1 MVEGLLKR
9 LRQRGPGQQHDDEQ
23 QQQQRNRHHP
33 HKNKQDDSSSQP
45 AVSEEVNTLMAR
57 EMLQLSSEE
66 RQQVYHEIHG
76 VEDQVCEEMD
86 MVSHAIDDLNHE
98 LDKILYNA
106 SPSAAAASSLLFFGG
121 MGEDNDEGNYESNI
135 LSPYSSLNGCD
146 DDDIIDV
153 LQNYPSYVRNV
164 SFQLMFLRA
173 EKYNPKLACCR
184 MVHFFKEKRILFGS
198 HTLGRDITL
207 TDMDERDM
215 ELLQSGYMQILPQRD
230 RAGRAVWFSLSH
242 KRKGRSLK
250 SVVSWV
256 FIKIYLHDACIHVYA
271 YVGVGVCVG
280 VDLVSITVCAQSISL
295 SLSLVIG
302 TNLVLHGHGCI
313 RR

>member
-1 MVEGLLKR
+1 MTALLKR
-9 LRQRGPGQQHDDEQ
+9 LRQIGPGQHVD
-23 QQQQRNRHHP
+23 QQQQRQRNHH
-33 HKNKQDDSSSQP
+33 KQDESQP
-45 AVSEEVNTLMAR
+45 AVSEEASTLMAQ

-106 SPSAAAASSLLFFGG
+106 SPSAAFMGDMFGG
-121 MGEDNDEGNYESNI
+121 DGGDDDDDGGNYYENI

-146 DDDIIDV
+146 DDDIIEV
-153 LQNYPSYVRNV
+153 LQTYPSYVRNV

-173 EKYNPKLACCR
+173 EKYNAKLACCR

-207 TDMDERDM
+207 NDMDERDM

-242 KRKGRSLK
+242 KRKGRHLK
-250 SVVSWV
+250 CVVS
-256 FIKIYLHDACIHVYA
+256 
-271 YVGVGVCVG
+271 
-280 VDLVSITVCAQSISL
+280 
-295 SLSLVIG
+295 
-302 TNLVLHGHGCI
+302 
-313 RR
+313 